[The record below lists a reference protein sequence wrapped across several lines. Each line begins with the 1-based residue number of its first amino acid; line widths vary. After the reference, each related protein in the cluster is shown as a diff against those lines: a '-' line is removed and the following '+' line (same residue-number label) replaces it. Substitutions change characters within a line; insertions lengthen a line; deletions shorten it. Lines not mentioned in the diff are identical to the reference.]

1 MQTNNPFEL
10 ILNKLEQI
18 QTTVDIIS
26 VSSPSQNLPT
36 PTDPDRIIDLP
47 EAAKI
52 LCKPVGTVRGY
63 IHSRNLPA
71 RLVGK
76 SYLIIYRE
84 LMKWFENY
92 QAAYETQ
99 SKKTATNLMME
110 NRKRYRKNSM

>member
-26 VSSPSQNLPT
+26 VNSPGQNPA

-63 IHSRNLPA
+63 IHSRKLPA

-76 SYLIIYRE
+76 SYLIKYQE
-84 LMKWFENY
+84 LIKWFENY
-92 QAAYETQ
+92 QAAYETE
-99 SKKTATNLMME
+99 SKKSATSLMME
-110 NRKRYRKNSM
+110 NRKRYSKDSM

>member
-1 MQTNNPFEL
+1 MQTSNPFEL

-26 VSSPSQNLPT
+26 VNSPSQNLST
-36 PTDPDRIIDLP
+36 PADPDRIIDLP

-76 SYLIIYRE
+76 SYLIIYKE
-84 LMKWFENY
+84 LIKWFENY
-92 QAAYETQ
+92 QAAYETEN
-99 SKKTATNLMME
+99 KKTATGKMME
-110 NRKRYRKNSM
+110 SRNRYRKD